1 LEDLSNRLKEGEF
14 SLCFVS
20 RAVIADAEFVP
31 KVQHGRFDELTTD
44 YNRETLMKWIE
55 GNHAVNGE
63 EYKFVKPVDKDGKPI
78 LYVISKKQKK
88 N

>member
-31 KVQHGRFDELTTD
+31 KVQQGRFDELTTD